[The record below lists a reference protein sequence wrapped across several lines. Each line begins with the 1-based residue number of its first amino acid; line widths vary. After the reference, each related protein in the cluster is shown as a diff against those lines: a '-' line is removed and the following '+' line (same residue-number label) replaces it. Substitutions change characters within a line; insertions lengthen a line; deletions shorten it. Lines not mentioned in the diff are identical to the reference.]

1 VLLGVSAALA
11 SVAFPAS
18 SVASA
23 SPVVQ
28 TPPTPG
34 DGPQT
39 NRRLEAES
47 PPKSSP
53 ETEAAATPEQLLRF
67 AFETATEIPRD
78 PHLKDRSRTQEAVVL
93 AAIEGG
99 RLDLA
104 ADLVERMDGWRRGTA
119 YADVASALAAERPDD
134 PRIRR
139 YLALASNLG
148 ETAESWRKDRIRMA
162 VARAH
167 ARLGESAEV
176 ARIARTIAPEE
187 IGKIDAARA
196 AFEGG
201 PAMDEETFAAR
212 QAELAAVVA
221 TGNFDLVRP
230 ALAAQ
235 VAYFERFHE
244 DDARRSAIEAA
255 IRESWVKVPH
265 SIRID
270 LLLEMSAIAATRG
283 DLANARRFASDAIG
297 IVEANRW
304 VAESEVPILGRIA
317 KAFAAA
323 EADEEARGAIARAE
337 EIYAARLREI
347 YDIYRADALRPVA
360 EAWVAL
366 GDAEQ
371 ARATY
376 LRVLEAGVE
385 NPNAR
390 PRAIDLAAT
399 ARSMATSGFHPDAE
413 MLEGMRAIR
422 TRLGDPW

>member
-11 SVAFPAS
+11 SIAIPAS
-18 SVASA
+18 SGASA
-23 SPVVQ
+23 ALVAQ

-34 DGPQT
+34 DAPPT
-39 NRRLEAES
+39 NRRPEAES
-47 PPKSSP
+47 PAKSSP
-53 ETEAAATPEQLLRF
+53 ETAAATPERLLRF
-67 AFETATEIPRD
+67 AFEVATEIPRD
-78 PHLKDRSRTQEAVVL
+78 PHLKDRSRAQEAVVL
-93 AAIEGG
+93 EAIDGG
-99 RLDLA
+99 RIELA

-119 YADVASALAAERPDD
+119 YADVAFALAAERPDD

-139 YLALASNLG
+139 YLVLASNLA

-167 ARLGESAEV
+167 ARLGESAEA
-176 ARIARTIAPEE
+176 ARIARGIAPEE
-187 IGKIDAARA
+187 VGKIDAARA

-212 QAELAAVVA
+212 QTELAAVIA

-235 VAYFERFHE
+235 VAYFERFH
-244 DDARRSAIEAA
+244 DDETRRAAIEAA
-255 IRESWVKVPH
+255 IREGWSKVPH

-270 LLLEMSAIAATRG
+270 LLLDLSAIAAQRG
-283 DLANARRFASDAIG
+283 DSANARRFANDALG
-297 IVEANRW
+297 IVAANRW

-317 KAFAAA
+317 TALAVA
-323 EADEEARGAIARAE
+323 EADEEARATIAKAE
-337 EIYAARLREI
+337 EVYASRLREI

-366 GDAEQ
+366 DDSEN
-371 ARATY
+371 ARALY
-376 LRVLEAGVE
+376 LRALESGVE

-399 ARSMATSGFHPDAE
+399 ARSMATSGFQPDAE
-413 MLEGMRAIR
+413 MLERMRAIR